1 MASIDS
7 NHTRAAILIL
17 ALGLAL
23 AIALTP
29 FATGL
34 IGVPVLYVL
43 LQPAHDWLARHVRPT
58 PAAVIVVA
66 LAVFLVLVPGVSF
79 VSLVV
84 GQAQQVVSS
93 GVSSPLIAGLAH
105 VKIGDTD
112 LGPQLASL
120 AQEVARW
127 IGSKAFSLVGTAA
140 RLAINVL
147 IALFGLYY
155 SFLQPGK
162 TWAALQPYIPF
173 SAANAERLRQRFRNV
188 TISTVIGT
196 GATAVLSGIMV
207 GIAFWLAGLGNAT
220 FWGVVATV
228 LAVLPILGTGLVWIP
243 AAIALYLGNRP
254 VAAILMAV
262 WGLVIVGNVGYVI
275 QPMVYRKYANIHP
288 LITLLG
294 ALAGVPWFGILGL
307 LIGPLALS
315 YFFELLKMYREE
327 YLTASKQTAR

>member
-17 ALGLAL
+17 LLGVGL

-34 IGVPVLYVL
+34 IGIPVLYVI
-43 LQPAHDWLARHVRPT
+43 LQPVHNRLARHVRPV
-58 PAAVIVVA
+58 PAAVIVVLLA
-66 LAVFLVLVPGVSF
+66 LFLVAVPGVSF

-84 GQAQQVVSS
+84 NQAQQVVAG
-93 GVSSPLIAGLAH
+93 GVSNPLLSGLAH
-105 VKIGDTD
+105 LKIGDTD
-112 LGPQLASL
+112 LGPQLAGM
-120 AQEVARW
+120 AQDVAGW

-140 RLAINVL
+140 RLAINLL

-155 SFLQPGK
+155 AFLQPGE
-162 TWAALQPYIPF
+162 TWKALQPYIPF
-173 SAANAERLRQRFRNV
+173 SAANTDRLRERFRNV
-188 TISTVIGT
+188 TISTIIGT
-196 GATAVLSGIMV
+196 GATAVLQGLMV
-207 GIAFWLAGLGNAT
+207 GVAFWIADLPNAT

-228 LAVLPILGTGLVWIP
+228 LAVLPVVGSGLVWAP
-243 AAIALYLGNRP
+243 GAVALLIDHRTG
-254 VAAILMAV
+254 AAILLAI
-262 WGLVIVGNVGYVI
+262 WGLGIVGNVGYVI
-275 QPMVYRKYANIHP
+275 QPMVYRKYAHIHP
-288 LITLLG
+288 LVTLLG

-327 YLTASKQTAR
+327 YLTARTSNH

>member
-17 ALGLAL
+17 LLGIGL

-34 IGVPVLYVL
+34 IGIPVLYVI
-43 LQPAHDWLARHVRPT
+43 LQPVHDRLARHVRPV
-58 PAAVIVVA
+58 PAAIIVVLLA
-66 LAVFLVLVPGVSF
+66 LFLVVVPGVSF

-84 GQAQQVVSS
+84 GQAQQVVAE
-93 GVSSPLIAGLAH
+93 GVSSPLLTSLQH
-105 VKIGDTD
+105 LRIGDTD

-120 AQEVARW
+120 GQDVATW
-127 IGSKAFSLVGTAA
+127 VGSKAFSLVGTAA
-140 RLAINVL
+140 RLAINLL
-147 IALFGLYY
+147 IAVFGLYY
-155 SFLQPGK
+155 AFLQPGE
-162 TWAALQPYIPF
+162 TWKAIQPYIPF
-173 SAANAERLRQRFRNV
+173 SAANAERLRDRFRNV

-196 GATAVLSGIMV
+196 GATAVLQGVMV
-207 GIAFWLAGLGNAT
+207 GVAFWVAGLTNAT

-228 LAVLPILGTGLVWIP
+228 LAVLPVVGSGLVWAP
-243 AAIALYLGNRP
+243 GAVALLLAGRHGAAL
-254 VAAILMAV
+254 LMAI
-262 WGLVIVGNVGYVI
+262 WGLGIIGNVGYVI
-275 QPMVYRKYANIHP
+275 QPMIYRKYAHIHP
-288 LITLLG
+288 LVTLLG

-327 YLTASKQTAR
+327 YLQHQTAR

>member
-17 ALGLAL
+17 LLGVGL

-34 IGVPVLYVL
+34 ISIPVLYVL
-43 LQPAHDWLARHVRPT
+43 LQPVHDWLARHVRPT
-58 PAAVIVVA
+58 PAAIIVVV
-66 LAVFLVLVPGVSF
+66 LAIFVVLVPGVSF

-84 GQAQQVVSS
+84 AQAQQVVAN
-93 GVSSPLIAGLAH
+93 GVSSPLIASLSH
-105 VKIGDTD
+105 LRIGGTD
-112 LGPQLASL
+112 LGPQLAGM
-120 AQEVARW
+120 AQDVAGW
-127 IGSKAFSLVGTAA
+127 LGSKAFSLVGTAA
-140 RLAINVL
+140 RLAINIL
-147 IALFGLYY
+147 IALFGIYY
-155 SFLQPGK
+155 AFLQPGQ
-162 TWAALQPYIPF
+162 TWKAIQPYIPF
-173 SAANAERLRQRFRNV
+173 SSANAERLRDRFRNV

-207 GIAFWLAGLGNAT
+207 GVAFWVAGLGNAT

-228 LAVLPILGTGLVWIP
+228 LAVLPIVGTGLVWIP
-243 AAIALYLGNRP
+243 AAVALYVGDRP
-254 VAAILMAV
+254 LAAILMAA

-288 LITLLG
+288 LVTLLG

-327 YLTASKQTAR
+327 YLTAGKGHS